1 MVRSTCFTRPRAA
14 PYTVPA
20 ALLTPLRARSRHAG
34 AGACSGLLSPDDRI
48 LSVDGVPTESLQ
60 QVAGIFRDSNHLVT
74 IRVVS
79 KVVFG
84 GFLFKKGEMNTSLQ
98 LRWFLLS
105 DDGQNGS
112 VLRYYEGR
120 NAVTRTLKG
129 EIRITPQE
137 VSMVRTFT
145 HDNGGEKRLGIRIT
159 TPSRVWELVAH
170 KADAEARHWAELLN
184 ARIRRRVHR
193 PTLSVMADSTAAQQ
207 IATIGSKEA
216 GVVPQST
223 RL

>member
-1 MVRSTCFTRPRAA
+1 M
-14 PYTVPA
+14 
-20 ALLTPLRARSRHAG
+20 AG
-34 AGACSGLLSPDDRI
+34 AGACSGMLSLDDRI
-48 LSVDGVPTESLQ
+48 LAVGGVPTESLQ
-60 QVAGIFRDSNHLVT
+60 QVAGIFRDSCHLVT
-74 IRVVS
+74 IRVAS

-84 GFLFKKGEMNTSLQ
+84 GFLLKKGEVNTQLQ

-105 DDGQNGS
+105 DDPAIGGS
-112 VLRYYEGR
+112 ILRYYDGR
-120 NAVTRTLKG
+120 NAVTRQLKG

-145 HDNGGEKRLGIRIT
+145 HESGSEKRLGVRIT
-159 TPSRVWELVAH
+159 TVSRVWELVAH
-170 KADAEARHWAELLN
+170 RTDAEARYWAELLN

-193 PTLSVMADSTAAQQ
+193 PTLSTMADSTAAQQ

>member
-1 MVRSTCFTRPRAA
+1 MA
-14 PYTVPA
+14 
-20 ALLTPLRARSRHAG
+20 
-34 AGACSGLLSPDDRI
+34 
-48 LSVDGVPTESLQ
+48 TESLQ
-60 QVAGIFRDSNHLVT
+60 QVASIFRDSHHLVT

-112 VLRYYEGR
+112 LLRYYEGR

-129 EIRITPQE
+129 EIKITPQE

-145 HDNGGEKRLGIRIT
+145 HDNGGEKRLGVRIT
-159 TPSRVWELVAH
+159 TPCRVWELVAH
-170 KADAEARHWAELLN
+170 KASKFVVYFSKQLLARDLYSFC
-184 ARIRRRVHR
+184 IPR
-193 PTLSVMADSTAAQQ
+193 PWIV
-207 IATIGSKEA
+207 GS
-216 GVVPQST
+216 P
-223 RL
+223 